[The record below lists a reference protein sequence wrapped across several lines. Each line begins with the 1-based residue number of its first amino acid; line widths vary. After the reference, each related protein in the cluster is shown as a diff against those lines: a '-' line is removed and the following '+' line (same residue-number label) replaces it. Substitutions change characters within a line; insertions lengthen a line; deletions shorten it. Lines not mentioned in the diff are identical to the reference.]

1 MQTKENTINPCP
13 VDIMGINLR
22 LSFVEAVEE
31 DGAMDVSYTYDM
43 FREWVEVTEGGYV
56 VESGYEYHPTNIQ
69 IGRIIHENLGQLDES
84 HLNEESRLNLIQ
96 YICDELYKDAN
107 QTH

>member
-1 MQTKENTINPCP
+1 MEIKENIINECP
-13 VDIMGINLR
+13 VDIMGIDLR

-31 DGAMDVSYTYDM
+31 EGALDVFYTYDM
-43 FREWVEVTEGGYV
+43 HREWVEVAEGGYV

-84 HLNEESRLNLIQ
+84 HLSEESKSNLIQ
-96 YICDELYKDAN
+96 YICDELYNDAN
-107 QTH
+107 GIK